1 MMCAEAVNPQDGV
14 TIRTELTRDTAA
26 IATIVAAAFGGEAES
41 RLVSLL
47 RARGEATLSLVAE
60 QHGRIIGH
68 VIASPIRIDP
78 ALDGSYLGIAPLSVQ
93 PEQQRQG
100 VGSQLMKATIAAART
115 LGVDALFLLGEPSYY
130 SRFGFTASHLHNE
143 YGATDAF
150 MHLELQPDSLAG
162 TTGTVRYAAA
172 FRDAG
177 T

>member
-1 MMCAEAVNPQDGV
+1 MNRQDGV
-14 TIRTELTRDTAA
+14 TIRNELPGDTVA
-26 IATIVAAAFGGEAES
+26 IATIVTAAFGGEAES

-47 RARGEATLSLVAE
+47 RARGEATVSLVAE

-93 PEQQRQG
+93 PEQQSEG
-100 VGSQLMKATIAAART
+100 VGSRLMKAVISAART
-115 LGVDALFLLGEPSYY
+115 LGVDALFLLGNPSYY

-150 MHLELQPDSLAG
+150 MHLELQPDSLASA
-162 TTGTVRYAAA
+162 TGTVRYAAA